1 MAEYKTIPKRRRNI
15 IKYFI
20 FVMFII
26 PTIQVSGLTAVIGK
40 FIPNP
45 LGYNLLAF
53 ILSVPLWRSFN
64 KNYGN
69 LKGVVLAIALLTL
82 YILLTFISTIN
93 NTSLFEALTVFR
105 HSFMQAL
112 NLFIL
117 LPFMFSL
124 NKVEINYTLNKIF
137 KCFIIFVF
145 IYLSNNLGFD
155 WLGVKGNLVETQGE
169 YSVERSII
177 GLPLFDPLWMSLLI
191 TYTMMKVPKANKY
204 LMLILLV
211 VIISFTR
218 NLLFSTLIIATVVI
232 MLTILKNPNNFGR
245 SIKLL
250 SIILLGIIIIGIIIP
265 DAIGFWISKLSYTFN
280 EDLKHDIGTFAF
292 RERLIEDALYAIRH
306 DPLFGLGYIRDV
318 AKGEYSIVM
327 GGDTYIAPILWCEGW
342 VGLILRI
349 LPFIILGLN
358 ALTNLFVKKKGYWL
372 DIIIIAV
379 ITASTVNYVQ
389 TKVLTNYPL
398 VLGVLILFKIKDSYD
413 RKTQDFEN
421 ISII

>member
-1 MAEYKTIPKRRRNI
+1 MTEYRTIPKKRRNI

-20 FVMFII
+20 FILFII
-26 PTIQVSGLTAVIGK
+26 PTIQVSGLSTVVNR

-69 LKGVVLAIALLTL
+69 LKGVVFAIAILML
-82 YILLTFISTIN
+82 YIFVTFISTIN

-124 NKVEINYTLNKIF
+124 NKEEVNYALNKIF

-145 IYLSNNLGFD
+145 IYLSNNLGYD
-155 WLGVKGNLVETQGE
+155 WMGVKGGLVETHGVF
-169 YSVERSII
+169 SVDRSII
-177 GLPLFDPLWMSLLI
+177 GLPLFDPLWTALLI
-191 TYTMMKVPKANKY
+191 TYTIMKVPKANKY
-204 LMLILLV
+204 LILILLI

-232 MLTILKNPNNFGR
+232 MLTSLKNPNNFGS

-250 SIILLGIIIIGIIIP
+250 TLILVGSIVICIIMP
-265 DAIGFWISKLSYTFN
+265 DAIGFWSNKLSDTFN
-280 EDLKHDIGTFAF
+280 EDLKYDMGTFAF
-292 RERLIEDALYAIRH
+292 RERLIEDAIYAIRH
-306 DPLFGLGYIRDV
+306 DPLFGLGYVRDV
-318 AKGEYSIVM
+318 AKGEYSIVL
-327 GGDTYIAPILWCEGW
+327 GGDTYIAPVLWCEGW
-342 VGLILRI
+342 IGMILRI
-349 LPFIILGLN
+349 LPFAILGFN
-358 ALTNLFVKKKGYWL
+358 ALTNFFVKKKGYWL
-372 DIIIIAV
+372 DIVIIAV
-379 ITASTVNYVQ
+379 IVASSVNYVQ
-389 TKVLTNYPL
+389 TKALTNYPL
-398 VLGVLILFKIKDSYD
+398 ILGIIILLKIKDNYD
-413 RKTQDFEN
+413 RKAQNFGN
-421 ISII
+421 YSII

>member
-1 MAEYKTIPKRRRNI
+1 MTNITTIPKSRKNM

-26 PTIQVSGLTAVIGK
+26 PTIQVSGLTTVVNR

-53 ILSVPLWRSFN
+53 ILSIPLLRSFN

-69 LKGVVLAIALLTL
+69 LRGVVLAISSLTI
-82 YILLTFISTIN
+82 YILFTFISTIN

-105 HSFMQAL
+105 YSFIQAL

-145 IYLSNNLGFD
+145 IYLSNNLGID
-155 WLGVKGNLVETQGE
+155 WMGVKGNLVETLGE

-245 SIKLL
+245 SIKML

-265 DAIGFWISKLSYTFN
+265 DAMNFWIAKIAYTFN

-292 RERLIEDALYAIRH
+292 RERLIEDAIYTIRH
-306 DPLFGLGYIRDV
+306 DPMFGLGYVRDV

-327 GGDTYIAPILWCEGW
+327 GVDTYIAPILWCEGW
-342 VGLILRI
+342 IGLILRA
-349 LPFIILGLN
+349 LPFILLGLN
-358 ALTNLFVKKKGYWL
+358 AFSNIFVRKRGYWL
-372 DIIIIAV
+372 DIVIIASIV
-379 ITASTVNYVQ
+379 AISVNYVQ
-389 TKVLTNYPL
+389 TKALTNYPL
-398 VLGVLILFKIKDSYD
+398 ILGIIILFKIKDNYD
-413 RKTQDFEN
+413 RKTQDFSN
-421 ISII
+421 YSIL